1 MIKKYLVPLVLLL
14 ITLICYYTGPRFQEF
29 YTYTYNQKLYQRLD
43 YILHFFTKHISFS
56 LGDVLYAIV
65 VLWFLYKSY
74 SLLKGK
80 LFKKFFLFIFTSVLW
95 FLCLFQL
102 MWGLNNYK
110 HSITEQL
117 DLERNYTQ
125 NELDTLTYQLIKIVN
140 DQQQQITK
148 NITTKVIIEK
158 DLDLFNQTAKE
169 NYEKLPETLRNILV
183 SNPINDVKPSFY
195 SIFQS
200 YSGFSGYFNPF
211 THENQ
216 VNIEI
221 PTIGMPVTVAHE
233 MAHQLGIASES
244 EANFFG
250 YQVMN
255 LSEDIRFQYAAN
267 LYALKYCLKEYRI
280 QGEDAYQ
287 ELFIQLHP
295 GVQQNILDS
304 EAFWQSKRNISTFFF
319 KHLYGRFL
327 KINNQKDGIRSYN
340 RFVDLLINYN
350 KKYMNIRNVS

>member
-1 MIKKYLVPLVLLL
+1 MTKKNLFPFVLLI
-14 ITLICYYTGPRFQEF
+14 ITVICYYTGPKFPEF
-29 YTYTYNQKLYQRLD
+29 FTYIYNQRIYQFVD
-43 YILHFFTKHISFS
+43 IILHYLTKYIPFS
-56 LGDVLYAIV
+56 VGDLVYAIV
-65 VLWFLYKSY
+65 VLWVVYKSY
-74 SLLKGK
+74 YFLKRK
-80 LFKKFFLFIFTSVLW
+80 LFRKFVLLIVTSVLL

-110 HSITEQL
+110 YSLAAQL
-117 DLERNYTQ
+117 ELERNYTQ
-125 NELDTLTYQLIKIVN
+125 SELDSLTYKLIKIVN
-140 DQQQQITK
+140 EQQKQITK
-148 NITTKVIIEK
+148 DITAKVIIEK

-169 NYEKLPETLRNILV
+169 NYEKLPETLKNVLV

-195 SIFQS
+195 STLQS

-250 YQVMN
+250 YQVMK
-255 LSEDIRFQYAAN
+255 LSDDLRFQYAAN

-280 QGEDAYQ
+280 QNEEAYQ
-287 ELFIQLHP
+287 LLFLQLHP

-304 EAFWQSKRNISTFFF
+304 ETFWESKRNISTFFF

-340 RFVDLLINYN
+340 RFVDLLINYH
-350 KKYMNIRNVS
+350 KKNQEV

>member
-1 MIKKYLVPLVLLL
+1 MTKKNLFPFVLLI
-14 ITLICYYTGPRFQEF
+14 ITVICYYTGPKFPEF
-29 YTYTYNQKLYQRLD
+29 FTYIYNQRIYQFVD
-43 YILHFFTKHISFS
+43 IILHYLTKYIPFS
-56 LGDVLYAIV
+56 VGDLVYAIV
-65 VLWFLYKSY
+65 VLWVVYKSY
-74 SLLKGK
+74 YFLKRK
-80 LFKKFFLFIFTSVLW
+80 LFRKFVLLIVTSVLL

-110 HSITEQL
+110 HSITKQL
-117 DLERNYTQ
+117 SLERNYTQ

-148 NITTKVIIEK
+148 NVTTKVIIEK

-280 QGEDAYQ
+280 QSEDAYQ
-287 ELFIQLHP
+287 ELFMQLHP

-350 KKYMNIRNVS
+350 KKNQEV